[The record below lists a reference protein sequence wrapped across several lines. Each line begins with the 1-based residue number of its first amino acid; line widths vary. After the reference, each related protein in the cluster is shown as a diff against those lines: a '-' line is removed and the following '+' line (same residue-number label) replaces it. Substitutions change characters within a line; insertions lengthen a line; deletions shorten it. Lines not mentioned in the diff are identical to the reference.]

1 MTTRITKS
9 KYNEWADEAMKS
21 SGDDLDKLNYFATK
35 KFKELTTSLHVKV
48 IEHDWKETAE
58 HIRAIAETVRELN
71 ACHIFP
77 FEAFH
82 EFLHGGVDSLI
93 TVVSKEKITKD
104 FAEIL
109 ADLVMNLGAD

>member
-1 MTTRITKS
+1 MITKDEY
-9 KYNEWADEAMKS
+9 KRWANKALKS
-21 SGDDLDKLNYFATK
+21 SGDNYKELNYVATK
-35 KFKELTTSLHVKV
+35 KFKELTTSLHVEV

-71 ACHIFP
+71 ACYVFP
-77 FEAFH
+77 FEPFH

-93 TVVSKEKITKD
+93 TVVSKEEITRD

-109 ADLVMNLGAD
+109 ADLVMNLGAN